1 MNWLDLLASILGI
14 TCVVLAGRNS
24 KYNFWVGYLYTTAL
38 FALFWQNNLVAS
50 LMLQPVSLG
59 INIMGHYRWTHPK
72 DDEKSSQDSK
82 ALKVTMLS
90 WPERIL
96 CIFAV
101 FIIAF
106 AWGWLLDRLF
116 PADPHPYLDS
126 CVTVL
131 ILMAQFLSAQKK
143 WDCWVAWLIVNVTQ
157 MALHLSVGNFFM
169 PIVCGLYLI
178 NGIISLLNWGKLYKK
193 NAYFQILMAE
203 NDILLDIRGL
213 HASIGDKEI
222 LKGIDL
228 TIRKGEVH
236 AVMGPNGAGKSTL
249 SAVLVGRPDYTVTE
263 GSVTFLGRDLLA
275 MSPEE
280 RSWAGIFLSF
290 QSPIEIPGVSITNFM
305 KAAVNA
311 RRKAQGLE
319 DLKPAEFIKMMKE
332 KMAMVQM
339 KGEFAKREVNVG
351 FSGGEKKR
359 NEIFQM
365 AMLDPMLSILD
376 ETDSGLDVD
385 ALRIV
390 AEGVNKL
397 RTPEKSAIVITHYQR
412 LLEYIVPDVVHV
424 LKAGR
429 IVKTG
434 GRELVDIIDR
444 NGYDAF

>member
-143 WDCWVAWLIVNVTQ
+143 WDCWVSWLIVNVTQ

-193 NAYFQILMAE
+193 NA
-203 NDILLDIRGL
+203 
-213 HASIGDKEI
+213 
-222 LKGIDL
+222 
-228 TIRKGEVH
+228 
-236 AVMGPNGAGKSTL
+236 
-249 SAVLVGRPDYTVTE
+249 
-263 GSVTFLGRDLLA
+263 
-275 MSPEE
+275 
-280 RSWAGIFLSF
+280 
-290 QSPIEIPGVSITNFM
+290 
-305 KAAVNA
+305 
-311 RRKAQGLE
+311 
-319 DLKPAEFIKMMKE
+319 
-332 KMAMVQM
+332 
-339 KGEFAKREVNVG
+339 
-351 FSGGEKKR
+351 
-359 NEIFQM
+359 
-365 AMLDPMLSILD
+365 
-376 ETDSGLDVD
+376 
-385 ALRIV
+385 
-390 AEGVNKL
+390 
-397 RTPEKSAIVITHYQR
+397 
-412 LLEYIVPDVVHV
+412 
-424 LKAGR
+424 
-429 IVKTG
+429 
-434 GRELVDIIDR
+434 
-444 NGYDAF
+444 